1 MSRLKKSGRK
11 VLITLAGFVVLIAG
25 LILIP
30 LPGPGILVTILGLF
44 ILSLEY
50 EWAKRHMDRVKSA
63 QQKIVDKA
71 KNRKKQKNT

>member
-11 VLITLAGFVVLIAG
+11 VLITLVGFVVLIGG

-63 QQKIVDKA
+63 QQRVLDKA
-71 KNRKKQKNT
+71 KKPKRKIT